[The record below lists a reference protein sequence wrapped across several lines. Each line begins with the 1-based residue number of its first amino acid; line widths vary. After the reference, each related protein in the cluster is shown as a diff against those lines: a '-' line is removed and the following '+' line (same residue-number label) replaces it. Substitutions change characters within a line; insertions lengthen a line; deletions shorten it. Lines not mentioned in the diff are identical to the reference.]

1 LAGLW
6 VFLSM
11 LEVMQSYTQQELDSF
26 RQTVQLFL
34 GKDV

>member
-1 LAGLW
+1 
-6 VFLSM
+6 M

-26 RQTVQLFL
+26 RQTVQLFF

>member
-1 LAGLW
+1 
-6 VFLSM
+6 
-11 LEVMQSYTQQELDSF
+11 VMQSYTQQELDSF